1 MSQIFQVSKAENGS
15 GKIITMK
22 ALVLPRSRDVL
33 FLSVFFAVLLL
44 GPRMLNADGDL
55 PHHLAVGKYVLQ
67 GHLPPI
73 VDIFSYTRTGV
84 SIAPHKWLS
93 GVFLYLAYLIF
104 DERGI
109 VILSA
114 LLIATTFALI
124 YSNGVKR
131 TGTRLPVFFLVA
143 WGAAISSL
151 HWISRPHL
159 FTMLLFAVW
168 LILNER
174 LASGRKIPIWY
185 FPALMLLWNNIH
197 GEFIAGFLVTGAT
210 LAGWIWEYVF
220 DRSNV
225 NIKVGKHLGI
235 VLASITVVTVVNP
248 VSFRALFT
256 VANWL
261 GNDYLMSNTNE
272 TIPPN
277 FADPKFLILLA
288 FLVFSIFLLVI
299 KHEKLPARM
308 AIILAGFSAMVLLS
322 ARNVHFYG
330 IVAPFVLVSIFSKQ
344 QVLSLL
350 KRFENLLEKFEGQIK
365 GIFWPV
371 LTVLVGIIL
380 LTITP
385 LGKIERFSPTF
396 FPIQATEWL
405 KANPQNGN
413 LFNTFDW
420 GGYLSFELFPK
431 QLVFIDSQGDVYGE
445 AFIREYEQIATLG
458 NGWQDILKKYNI
470 TWALIPKGWDLV
482 NALLNQ
488 GWKDVYHDDTAIIL
502 VQGN

>member
-1 MSQIFQVSKAENGS
+1 
-15 GKIITMK
+15 MK
-22 ALVLPRSRDVL
+22 AFVLPRSRDVL
-33 FLSVFFAVLLL
+33 FLSIFLAAILL
-44 GPRMLNADGDL
+44 GSRMLNADGDL

-73 VDIFSYTRTGV
+73 VDIFSYTRNGV
-84 SIAPHKWLS
+84 PIAPHKWLS
-93 GVFLYLAYLIF
+93 GVFFYLAYIIF

-114 LLIATTFALI
+114 LLIATTFAMI
-124 YSNGVKR
+124 YSDGVKR

-143 WGAAISSL
+143 WGASITSL

-174 LASGRKIPIWY
+174 LASGKKIAIWL
-185 FPALMLLWNNIH
+185 FPAIMLLWNNIH

-210 LAGWIWEYVF
+210 LAGWIWEYFF

-225 NIKVGKHLGI
+225 DIKVGKRLGI

-248 VSFRALFT
+248 ISFRALFT

-261 GNDYLMSNTNE
+261 GNDYLMSHTIE

-277 FADPKFLILLA
+277 FADPVFIILLA
-288 FLVFSIFLLVI
+288 FIVFSIFLLVI
-299 KHEKLPARM
+299 KREKLPARM
-308 AIILAGFSAMVLLS
+308 AVTLAGFSAMVLLS

-330 IVAPFVLVSIFSKQ
+330 IVAPFVLVSVFSKEM
-344 QVLSLL
+344 VVSPL
-350 KRFENLLEKFEGQIK
+350 KRFENLLEKIESQLR

-371 LTVLVGIIL
+371 LTAVVGIIL
-380 LTITP
+380 LAGTP
-385 LGKIERFSPTF
+385 LGNLEHFSSNF
-396 FPIQATEWL
+396 FPIQAVEWL
-405 KANPQNGN
+405 KTHPQMGN
-413 LFNTFDW
+413 MFNTFDW
-420 GGYLSFELFPK
+420 GGYLSFELYPK

-445 AFIREYEQIATLG
+445 AFIREYEQVVSLG
-458 NGWQDILKKYNI
+458 TGWQDILAKYNI
-470 TWALIPKGWDLV
+470 NWALIPPSLSLGTTLEDAGWTEVYKDTT
-482 NALLNQ
+482 AEILLR
-488 GWKDVYHDDTAIIL
+488 GK
-502 VQGN
+502 

>member
-1 MSQIFQVSKAENGS
+1 MRDIFFGG
-15 GKIITMK
+15 GKIIRMK
-22 ALVLPRSRDVL
+22 AFILPRLRDIL
-33 FLSVFFAVLLL
+33 FLSIFASALLL

-73 VDIFSYTRTGV
+73 VDIFSYTRNGV
-84 SIAPHKWLS
+84 PIAPHKWLS
-93 GVFLYLAYLIF
+93 GVFFYLAYIIF

-114 LLIATTFALI
+114 LLIATTFAMI
-124 YSNGVKR
+124 YSEGVKR

-143 WGAAISSL
+143 WGAAITSL

-174 LASGRKIPIWY
+174 LASGKKISIWL
-185 FPALMLLWNNIH
+185 FPAIMLLWNNIH

-210 LAGWIWEYVF
+210 LAGWIWEYFF

-225 NIKVGKHLGI
+225 DIKVGKRLGI

-261 GNDYLMSNTNE
+261 GNDYLMSHTNE

-277 FADPKFLILLA
+277 FADPVFIILLA
-288 FLVFSIFLLVI
+288 FIVFSIFLLVI
-299 KHEKLPARM
+299 KREKLPARM
-308 AIILAGFSAMVLLS
+308 AITLAGFSAMVLLS

-330 IVAPFVLVSIFSKQ
+330 IVAPFVLVSVFSKEMAIFP
-344 QVLSLL
+344 L
-350 KRFENLLEKFEGQIK
+350 KRFENLLEKIESQLR

-371 LTVLVGIIL
+371 LTGLVGIIL
-380 LTITP
+380 LAGTP
-385 LGKIERFSPTF
+385 LGKIEHFSPSF

-405 KANPQNGN
+405 KVNPQKGN

-458 NGWQDILKKYNI
+458 NGWQDIFKKYNI